1 MEKFIE
7 KFAETIDTE
16 AEITPDTKILEI
28 PDWDSLSVI
37 SVLTMV
43 NLEYDKTL
51 RRADL
56 QKVVTVRDLYEIV
69 TQ

>member
-1 MEKFIE
+1 MENFIE

-16 AEITPDTKILEI
+16 AELTPDTKIADI

-51 RRADL
+51 RRAEL
-56 QKVVTVRDLYEIV
+56 QKVVTVRDLYELV
-69 TQ
+69 AQ

>member
-16 AEITPDTKILEI
+16 AEITPDTKIDDI

-69 TQ
+69 AQ